1 MNIYIFETKKI
12 YLKMFFFKMKLQFFK
27 QLLRILQYFKII
39 HSYLV
44 KVADSVFLY
53 YDESSSTMEEL

>member
-1 MNIYIFETKKI
+1 MKIYIFETKKI

-27 QLLRILQYFKII
+27 QLLRILQYFKIV

-44 KVADSVFLY
+44 KVADSVFLC
-53 YDESSSTMEEL
+53 YDESSSTMEL

>member
-1 MNIYIFETKKI
+1 MKIYIFETQKI
-12 YLKMFFFKMKLQFFK
+12 NLKMFFFKMKLQFFK
-27 QLLRILQYFKII
+27 QLLRILQYFKIV

-53 YDESSSTMEEL
+53 YDESSSTMEL

>member
-1 MNIYIFETKKI
+1 MKIYIFETKKI

-53 YDESSSTMEEL
+53 YDESSSIMEL

>member
-1 MNIYIFETKKI
+1 MKIYIFETKKI

-27 QLLRILQYFKII
+27 QLFRILQYFKIV

-53 YDESSSTMEEL
+53 YDESSSTMEL

>member
-1 MNIYIFETKKI
+1 MKIYNFETKKI

-53 YDESSSTMEEL
+53 YDESSSTMEL